1 MTPASASTNDANRA
15 SLCWPPRPDIA
26 APPREQCRTYGF
38 VPALSRRPCDSVRLE
53 ALFNSPLF
61 TGCQSEEKLHLPG
74 NLQIRDH
81 RYWLPLVMLYSGAR
95 PGEITQMHTKDVR
108 L

>member
-38 VPALSRRPCDSVRLE
+38 VPALSRRPCDSVRLGAFSDWVWE
-53 ALFNSPLF
+53 VKLLLVCPCPDCVAPAGHSLLFAVGAGPPHDGVRRARRL
-61 TGCQSEEKLHLPG
+61 
-74 NLQIRDH
+74 NLSTTLR
-81 RYWLPLVMLYSGAR
+81 
-95 PGEITQMHTKDVR
+95 
-108 L
+108 